1 MEPPPTVEAL
11 LNKLMVEQDVEIP
24 VERVKNRE
32 SVYKICNRV
41 PGLLPRSF
49 HSSFMIWALPPRLH
63 TRYATR
69 CRS

>member
-41 PGLLPRSF
+41 PGLRPLSF
-49 HSSFMIWALPPRLH
+49 YSSFAI
-63 TRYATR
+63 
-69 CRS
+69 

>member
-41 PGLLPRSF
+41 PGLRPLSF
-49 HSSFMIWALPPRLH
+49 YSSFDLGLTAALSH
-63 TRYATR
+63 NRY
-69 CRS
+69 RS